1 MYFYIKLCYIEL
13 MCPTGQLQMHAYC
26 ENPDIVLCGNKSDLE
41 DQRAVKESEA
51 RELAE
56 KYGWAS
62 DLGLKGLLVTFA
74 NRAVADFCLPRDME
88 AITSKVNRAL
98 LRK

>member
-1 MYFYIKLCYIEL
+1 MYFYIKLSYIEL

-56 KYGWAS
+56 KYG
-62 DLGLKGLLVTFA
+62 
-74 NRAVADFCLPRDME
+74 
-88 AITSKVNRAL
+88 
-98 LRK
+98 